1 MSYQTSIHFDP
12 TALLIIKNEIDNSIK
27 LVETAVNTLAEE
39 QALPFGIDD
48 ALNQFEQCTQVLKL
62 IDMPHLAQITQ
73 YSAELMRQI
82 MAQPQ
87 QIKTSDVIAL
97 SEGTTMLKRYIE
109 FICLR
114 EVKVPQFL
122 IDTLN
127 RLEKALGKPITK
139 EGQTIQPLLDC
150 ITPSFNLPLAPSL
163 EQSQYIHQLYK
174 LCLNK
179 LIKQAET
186 PLDLQGIKLVGVYL
200 AGLATNQPS
209 QQYWQ
214 LVNVGLGHI
223 DELLITE
230 ARLRTL
236 IQIETNIGKFLNQ
249 PATFQ
254 SNIADL
260 ADILSICISQED
272 DLSQHIREQLNI
284 GDELLSDTQ
293 LQVLSRHLY
302 GPDYETVHTISQLM
316 TDEMAQIRNEIEY
329 NHQNMS
335 AEKMQELQQ
344 KLNQLANVFKVLNL
358 NEAAKELDQQ
368 AEKLSQPNTLTDAT
382 SIQQLMNSI
391 LASMNSIGILERN
404 YTSSRL
410 QLRVNNMQISLD
422 RLDEA
427 HKALIVETKTLI
439 DTLTQTLS
447 LYAQDPT
454 AHNLEALPVYLNEL
468 SGAALFLGS
477 SKQQTALLG
486 AAHFAQYRLSQNE
499 SFDAEH
505 VNCIL
510 NVVAGLD
517 LLVDN
522 LKNKQPV
529 LQSMFDVALSSSQ
542 RLQITAAA

>member
-48 ALNQFEQCTQVLKL
+48 ALNQFEQCTQVLAL
-62 IDMPHLAQITQ
+62 IDMPHLSQITK
-73 YSAELMRQI
+73 YSAELMRKI

-87 QIKTSDVIAL
+87 QIKTSDVVAL

-109 FICLR
+109 FISLR

-122 IDTLN
+122 LDTLN
-127 RLEKALGKPITK
+127 RLEKTLGKPITK

-150 ITPSFNLPLAPSL
+150 ITPNFNLPQAPSL
-163 EQSQYIHQLYK
+163 EKSQYIHQLYK

-179 LIKQAET
+179 LIKQTET

-200 AGLATNQPS
+200 AGMASNLPS

-214 LVNVGLGHI
+214 LVNVGLSHI
-223 DELLITE
+223 EELLITE

-236 IQIETNIGKFLNQ
+236 IQVETNIGKFLAQ
-249 PATFQ
+249 QSAYQ
-254 SNIADL
+254 SNLSDL

-272 DLSQHIREQLNI
+272 DVSQHIREQLNI

-302 GPDYETVHTISQLM
+302 GPDYETIHTISQLM
-316 TDEMAQIRNEIEY
+316 TNEMAQIRNEIEY

-335 AEKMQELQQ
+335 TEKTQELQL

-358 NEAAKELDQQ
+358 NEAAKELIQQ
-368 AEKLSQPNTLTDAT
+368 AEKLSQSNTLTDVA
-382 SIQQLMNSI
+382 SVQQLMNSI

-410 QLRVNNMQISLD
+410 QLRVNNMHISLD

-427 HKALIVETKTLI
+427 HKALLTETKTLI
-439 DTLTQTLS
+439 ETLTQTLS
-447 LYAQDPT
+447 LYVQDP
-454 AHNLEALPVYLNEL
+454 ASHSLQALPEYLKEL

-477 SKQQTALLG
+477 SAQQTALLT
-486 AAHFAQYRLSQNE
+486 AANFAQNRLNQNLAL
-499 SFDAEH
+499 DAEQ

-542 RLQITAAA
+542 QLQNIAA

>member
-48 ALNQFEQCTQVLKL
+48 ALNQFEQCTQVLAL
-62 IDMPHLAQITQ
+62 IDMPHLSQITQ
-73 YSAELMRQI
+73 YSAELMRKI

-87 QIKTSDVIAL
+87 QIKTSDVVTL

-109 FICLR
+109 FISLR

-122 IDTLN
+122 LDTLN
-127 RLEKALGKPITK
+127 RLEKTLGKPITK

-150 ITPSFNLPLAPSL
+150 ITPNFNLPQAPSL

-200 AGLATNQPS
+200 AGMASNLPS

-214 LVNVGLGHI
+214 LVNVGLSHI

-236 IQIETNIGKFLNQ
+236 IQVETNIGKFLAQ
-249 PATFQ
+249 PSAYQ
-254 SNIADL
+254 SNLSDL

-272 DLSQHIREQLNI
+272 DVSQHIREQLNI

-302 GPDYETVHTISQLM
+302 GPDYETIHTISQLM
-316 TDEMAQIRNEIEY
+316 TNEMAQIRNEIEY

-335 AEKMQELQQ
+335 TEKTQELQL

-358 NEAAKELDQQ
+358 NEAAKELIQQ
-368 AEKLSQPNTLTDAT
+368 AEKLSQSNTLTDVA
-382 SIQQLMNSI
+382 SVQQLMNSI

-410 QLRVNNMQISLD
+410 QLRVNNMHISLD

-427 HKALIVETKTLI
+427 HMALLTETKTLI
-439 DTLTQTLS
+439 ETLTQTLS
-447 LYAQDPT
+447 LYVQDPA
-454 AHNLEALPVYLNEL
+454 AHSLQALPEYLKEL
-468 SGAALFLGS
+468 AGAAQFLGNS
-477 SKQQTALLG
+477 AQQTALLT
-486 AAHFAQYRLSQNE
+486 AANFAQKRLDQNLAL
-499 SFDAEH
+499 DAEQ

-542 RLQITAAA
+542 QLQNIAA

>member
-48 ALNQFEQCTQVLKL
+48 ALNQFEQCTQVLAL
-62 IDMPHLAQITQ
+62 IDMPHLSQITQ
-73 YSAELMRQI
+73 YSAELMRKI

-87 QIKTSDVIAL
+87 QIKTSDVVTL

-109 FICLR
+109 FISLR

-122 IDTLN
+122 LDTLN
-127 RLEKALGKPITK
+127 RLEKTLGKPITK

-150 ITPSFNLPLAPSL
+150 ITPNFNLPQAPSL
-163 EQSQYIHQLYK
+163 EKSQYIHQLYK

-179 LIKQAET
+179 LIKQTET

-200 AGLATNQPS
+200 AGMASNLPS

-214 LVNVGLGHI
+214 LVNVGLSHI
-223 DELLITE
+223 EELLITE

-236 IQIETNIGKFLNQ
+236 IKVETNIGKFLAQ
-249 PATFQ
+249 QSAYQ
-254 SNIADL
+254 SNLSDL

-272 DLSQHIREQLNI
+272 DVSQHIREQLNI

-302 GPDYETVHTISQLM
+302 GPDYETIHTISQLM
-316 TDEMAQIRNEIEY
+316 TNEMAQIRNEIEY

-335 AEKMQELQQ
+335 TQKTQELQL

-358 NEAAKELDQQ
+358 NEAAKELIQQ
-368 AEKLSQPNTLTDAT
+368 AEKLSQSNTLTDVA
-382 SIQQLMNSI
+382 SVQQLMNSI

-410 QLRVNNMQISLD
+410 QLRVNNMHISLD

-427 HKALIVETKTLI
+427 HKALLTETKTLI
-439 DTLTQTLS
+439 ETLTQTLS
-447 LYAQDPT
+447 LYVQDS
-454 AHNLEALPVYLNEL
+454 ASHSLQALPEYLKEL

-477 SKQQTALLG
+477 SAQQTALLT
-486 AAHFAQYRLSQNE
+486 AANFAQNRLNQNLAL
-499 SFDAEH
+499 DAEQ

-542 RLQITAAA
+542 QLQNIAA

>member
-48 ALNQFEQCTQVLKL
+48 ALNQFEQCTQVLAL
-62 IDMPHLAQITQ
+62 IDMPHLSQITE
-73 YSAELMRQI
+73 YSAELMRKI

-87 QIKTSDVIAL
+87 QIKTSDVVTL

-109 FICLR
+109 FISLR

-122 IDTLN
+122 LDTLN

-139 EGQTIQPLLDC
+139 EGQTIQPLLDY
-150 ITPSFNLPLAPSL
+150 ITPNFNLPQAPSL
-163 EQSQYIHQLYK
+163 EKSQYIHQLYK

-200 AGLATNQPS
+200 AGMASNLPS

-214 LVNVGLGHI
+214 LVNVGLSHI

-236 IQIETNIGKFLNQ
+236 IQVETNIGKFLAQ
-249 PATFQ
+249 PSAYQ
-254 SNIADL
+254 SNLSDL

-272 DLSQHIREQLNI
+272 DVSQHIREQLNI

-302 GPDYETVHTISQLM
+302 GPDYETIHTISQLM
-316 TDEMAQIRNEIEY
+316 TNEMAQIRNEIEY

-335 AEKMQELQQ
+335 TEKTQELQL

-358 NEAAKELDQQ
+358 NEAAKELIQQ
-368 AEKLSQPNTLTDAT
+368 AEKLSQSNTLTDVA
-382 SIQQLMNSI
+382 SVQQLMNSI

-410 QLRVNNMQISLD
+410 QLRVNNMHISLD

-427 HKALIVETKTLI
+427 HKALLTETKTLI
-439 DTLTQTLS
+439 ETLTQTLS
-447 LYAQDPT
+447 LYVQDP
-454 AHNLEALPVYLNEL
+454 ASHSLQALPEYLKEL

-477 SKQQTALLG
+477 SAQQTALLT
-486 AAHFAQYRLSQNE
+486 AANFAQNRLNQNLAL
-499 SFDAEH
+499 DAEQ

-542 RLQITAAA
+542 QLQNIAA

>member
-48 ALNQFEQCTQVLKL
+48 ALNQFEQCTQVLAL
-62 IDMPHLAQITQ
+62 IDMPHLSQITE
-73 YSAELMRQI
+73 YSAELMRKI

-87 QIKTSDVIAL
+87 QIKTSDVVTL

-122 IDTLN
+122 LDTLN
-127 RLEKALGKPITK
+127 RLEKTLGKPITK

-150 ITPSFNLPLAPSL
+150 ITPNFNLPQAPSL
-163 EQSQYIHQLYK
+163 EKSQYIHQLYK

-179 LIKQAET
+179 LIKQTET

-200 AGLATNQPS
+200 AGMASNLPS

-214 LVNVGLGHI
+214 LVNVGLSHI
-223 DELLITE
+223 EELLITE

-236 IQIETNIGKFLNQ
+236 IQVETNIGKFLAQ
-249 PATFQ
+249 QSAYQ
-254 SNIADL
+254 SNLSDL

-272 DLSQHIREQLNI
+272 DVSQHIREQLNI

-302 GPDYETVHTISQLM
+302 GPDYETIHTISQLM
-316 TDEMAQIRNEIEY
+316 TNEMAQIRNEIEY

-335 AEKMQELQQ
+335 TQKTQELQL

-358 NEAAKELDQQ
+358 NEAAKELIQQ
-368 AEKLSQPNTLTDAT
+368 AEKLSQSNTLTDAA
-382 SIQQLMNSI
+382 SVQQLMNSI

-410 QLRVNNMQISLD
+410 QLRVNNMHISLD

-427 HKALIVETKTLI
+427 HEALLTETKTLI
-439 DTLTQTLS
+439 ETLTQTLS
-447 LYAQDPT
+447 LYVQDP
-454 AHNLEALPVYLNEL
+454 ASHSLQALPEYLKEL

-477 SKQQTALLG
+477 SAQQTALLT
-486 AAHFAQYRLSQNE
+486 AANFAQNRSNQNLAL
-499 SFDAEH
+499 DAEQ

-542 RLQITAAA
+542 QLQNIAA

>member
-1 MSYQTSIHFDP
+1 M
-12 TALLIIKNEIDNSIK
+12 
-27 LVETAVNTLAEE
+27 
-39 QALPFGIDD
+39 
-48 ALNQFEQCTQVLKL
+48 
-62 IDMPHLAQITQ
+62 
-73 YSAELMRQI
+73 
-82 MAQPQ
+82 
-87 QIKTSDVIAL
+87 
-97 SEGTTMLKRYIE
+97 
-109 FICLR
+109 
-114 EVKVPQFL
+114 
-122 IDTLN
+122 
-127 RLEKALGKPITK
+127 
-139 EGQTIQPLLDC
+139 LDC
-150 ITPSFNLPLAPSL
+150 ITPNFNLPQAPSL

-200 AGLATNQPS
+200 AGMASNLPS

-214 LVNVGLGHI
+214 LVNVGLSHI

-236 IQIETNIGKFLNQ
+236 IQVETNIGKFLAQ
-249 PATFQ
+249 PSAYQ
-254 SNIADL
+254 SNLSDL

-272 DLSQHIREQLNI
+272 DVSQHIREQLNI

-302 GPDYETVHTISQLM
+302 GPDYETIHTISQLM
-316 TDEMAQIRNEIEY
+316 TNEMAQIRNEIEY

-335 AEKMQELQQ
+335 TEKTQELQL

-358 NEAAKELDQQ
+358 NEAAKELIQQ
-368 AEKLSQPNTLTDAT
+368 AEKLSQSNTLTDVA
-382 SIQQLMNSI
+382 SVQQLMNSI

-410 QLRVNNMQISLD
+410 QLRVNNMHISLD

-427 HKALIVETKTLI
+427 HMALLTETKTLI
-439 DTLTQTLS
+439 ETLTQTLS
-447 LYAQDPT
+447 LYVQDPA
-454 AHNLEALPVYLNEL
+454 AHSLQALPEYLKEL
-468 SGAALFLGS
+468 AGAAQFLGNS
-477 SKQQTALLG
+477 AQQTALLT
-486 AAHFAQYRLSQNE
+486 AANFAQKRLDQNLAL
-499 SFDAEH
+499 DAEQ

-542 RLQITAAA
+542 QLQNIAA

>member
-48 ALNQFEQCTQVLKL
+48 ALNQFEQCTQVLAL
-62 IDMPHLAQITQ
+62 IDMPHLSQITQ
-73 YSAELMRQI
+73 YSAELMRKI

-87 QIKTSDVIAL
+87 QIKTSDVVAL

-109 FICLR
+109 FISLR

-122 IDTLN
+122 LDTLN
-127 RLEKALGKPITK
+127 RLEKTLGKPITK

-150 ITPSFNLPLAPSL
+150 ITPNFNLPQAPSL

-200 AGLATNQPS
+200 AGMASNLPS

-214 LVNVGLGHI
+214 LVNVGLSHI

-236 IQIETNIGKFLNQ
+236 IQVETNIGKFLAQ
-249 PATFQ
+249 PSAYQ
-254 SNIADL
+254 SNLSDL

-272 DLSQHIREQLNI
+272 DVSQHIREQLNI

-302 GPDYETVHTISQLM
+302 GPDYETIHTISQLM
-316 TDEMAQIRNEIEY
+316 TNEMAQIRNEIEY

-335 AEKMQELQQ
+335 TQKTQELQL

-358 NEAAKELDQQ
+358 NEAAKELIQQ
-368 AEKLSQPNTLTDAT
+368 AEKLSQSNTLTDVA
-382 SIQQLMNSI
+382 SVQQLMNSI

-410 QLRVNNMQISLD
+410 QLRVNNMHISLD

-427 HKALIVETKTLI
+427 HKALLTETKTLI
-439 DTLTQTLS
+439 ETLTQTLS
-447 LYAQDPT
+447 LYVQDP
-454 AHNLEALPVYLNEL
+454 ASHSLQALPEYLKEL
-468 SGAALFLGS
+468 SGAAAFLGNS
-477 SKQQTALLG
+477 AQQTALLT
-486 AAHFAQYRLSQNE
+486 AANFAQNRLNQNLAL
-499 SFDAEH
+499 DAEQ

-542 RLQITAAA
+542 QLQSIAA

>member
-48 ALNQFEQCTQVLKL
+48 ALNQFEQCTQVLAL
-62 IDMPHLAQITQ
+62 IDMPHLSQITE
-73 YSAELMRQI
+73 YSAELMRKI

-87 QIKTSDVIAL
+87 QIKTSDVVAL

-122 IDTLN
+122 LDTLN
-127 RLEKALGKPITK
+127 RLEKTLGKPITK

-150 ITPSFNLPLAPSL
+150 ITPNFNLPQAPSL
-163 EQSQYIHQLYK
+163 EKSQYIHQLYK

-200 AGLATNQPS
+200 AGMASNLPS

-214 LVNVGLGHI
+214 LVNVGLSHI

-236 IQIETNIGKFLNQ
+236 IQVETNIGKFLAQ
-249 PATFQ
+249 PSAYQ
-254 SNIADL
+254 SNLSDL

-272 DLSQHIREQLNI
+272 DVSQHIREQLNI

-302 GPDYETVHTISQLM
+302 GPDYETIHTISQLM
-316 TDEMAQIRNEIEY
+316 TNEMAQIRNEIEY

-335 AEKMQELQQ
+335 TQKTQELQL

-358 NEAAKELDQQ
+358 NEAAKELIQQ
-368 AEKLSQPNTLTDAT
+368 AEKLSQSNTLTDVA
-382 SIQQLMNSI
+382 SVQQLMNSI

-410 QLRVNNMQISLD
+410 QLRVNNMHISLD

-427 HKALIVETKTLI
+427 HKALLTETKTLI
-439 DTLTQTLS
+439 ETLTQTLS
-447 LYAQDPT
+447 LYVQDPA
-454 AHNLEALPVYLNEL
+454 AHSLEALPEYLKEL
-468 SGAALFLGS
+468 AGAAQFLGNS
-477 SKQQTALLG
+477 AQQTALLT
-486 AAHFAQYRLSQNE
+486 AANFAQKRLDQNLAL
-499 SFDAEH
+499 DAEQ

-542 RLQITAAA
+542 QLQNIAA

>member
-73 YSAELMRQI
+73 YSTELMRQI

-127 RLEKALGKPITK
+127 RLEKALDKPITK

-150 ITPSFNLPLAPSL
+150 ITPSFNLPQAPSL

-335 AEKMQELQQ
+335 AEKTQELQQ

-477 SKQQTALLG
+477 STQQTALLG

>member
-48 ALNQFEQCTQVLKL
+48 ALNQFEQCTQVLAL
-62 IDMPHLAQITQ
+62 IDMPHLSQITQ
-73 YSAELMRQI
+73 YSAELMRKI

-87 QIKTSDVIAL
+87 QIKTSDVVAL

-122 IDTLN
+122 LDTLN
-127 RLEKALGKPITK
+127 RLEKTLGKPITK

-150 ITPSFNLPLAPSL
+150 ITPNFNLPQAPSL
-163 EQSQYIHQLYK
+163 EKSQYIHQLYK

-179 LIKQAET
+179 LIKQTET

-200 AGLATNQPS
+200 AGMASNLPS

-214 LVNVGLGHI
+214 LVNVGLSHI
-223 DELLITE
+223 EELLITE

-236 IQIETNIGKFLNQ
+236 IQVETNIGKFLAQ
-249 PATFQ
+249 QSAYQ
-254 SNIADL
+254 SNLSDL

-272 DLSQHIREQLNI
+272 DVSQHIREQLNI

-302 GPDYETVHTISQLM
+302 GPDYETIHTISQLM
-316 TDEMAQIRNEIEY
+316 TNEMAQIRNEIEY

-335 AEKMQELQQ
+335 TQKTQELQL

-358 NEAAKELDQQ
+358 NEAAKELIQQ
-368 AEKLSQPNTLTDAT
+368 AEKLSQSNTLTDAA
-382 SIQQLMNSI
+382 SVQQLMNSI
-391 LASMNSIGILERN
+391 LASMNSIGILERS

-410 QLRVNNMQISLD
+410 QLRVNNMHISLD

-427 HKALIVETKTLI
+427 HEALLTETKTLI
-439 DTLTQTLS
+439 ETLTQTLS
-447 LYAQDPT
+447 LYVQDS
-454 AHNLEALPVYLNEL
+454 ASHSLQALPEYLKEL

-477 SKQQTALLG
+477 SAQQTALLT
-486 AAHFAQYRLSQNE
+486 AANFAQNRSNQNLAL
-499 SFDAEH
+499 DAEQ

-542 RLQITAAA
+542 QLQNIAA

>member
-48 ALNQFEQCTQVLKL
+48 ALNQFEQCTQVLAL
-62 IDMPHLAQITQ
+62 IDMPHLSQITQ
-73 YSAELMRQI
+73 YSAELMRKI

-87 QIKTSDVIAL
+87 QIKTSDVVAL

-122 IDTLN
+122 LDTLN
-127 RLEKALGKPITK
+127 RLEKTLGKPITK

-150 ITPSFNLPLAPSL
+150 ITPNFNLPQAPSL
-163 EQSQYIHQLYK
+163 EKSQYIHQLYK

-179 LIKQAET
+179 LIKQTET

-200 AGLATNQPS
+200 AGMASNLPS

-214 LVNVGLGHI
+214 LVNVGLSHI

-236 IQIETNIGKFLNQ
+236 IQVETNIGKFLAQ
-249 PATFQ
+249 PSAYQ
-254 SNIADL
+254 SNLSDL

-272 DLSQHIREQLNI
+272 DVSQHIREQLNI

-302 GPDYETVHTISQLM
+302 GPDYETIHTISQLM
-316 TDEMAQIRNEIEY
+316 TNEMAQIRNEIEY

-335 AEKMQELQQ
+335 TEKTQELQL

-358 NEAAKELDQQ
+358 NEAAKELIQQ
-368 AEKLSQPNTLTDAT
+368 AEKLSQSNTLTDVA
-382 SIQQLMNSI
+382 SVQQLMNSI

-410 QLRVNNMQISLD
+410 QLRVNNMHISLD

-427 HKALIVETKTLI
+427 HKALLTETKTLI
-439 DTLTQTLS
+439 ETLTQTLS
-447 LYAQDPT
+447 LYVQDP
-454 AHNLEALPVYLNEL
+454 ASHSLEALPEYLKEL
-468 SGAALFLGS
+468 AGAAQFLGNS
-477 SKQQTALLG
+477 AQQTALLT
-486 AAHFAQYRLSQNE
+486 AANFAQNRLNQNLAL
-499 SFDAEH
+499 DAEQ

-542 RLQITAAA
+542 QLQNIAA

>member
-48 ALNQFEQCTQVLKL
+48 ALNQFEQCTQVLAL
-62 IDMPHLAQITQ
+62 IDMPHLSQITQ
-73 YSAELMRQI
+73 YSAELMRKI

-87 QIKTSDVIAL
+87 QIKTSDVVAL

-122 IDTLN
+122 LDTLN
-127 RLEKALGKPITK
+127 RLEKTLGKPITK

-150 ITPSFNLPLAPSL
+150 ITPNFNLPQAPSL

-200 AGLATNQPS
+200 AGMASNLPS

-214 LVNVGLGHI
+214 LVNVGLSHI
-223 DELLITE
+223 EELLITE

-236 IQIETNIGKFLNQ
+236 IQVETNIGKFLAQ
-249 PATFQ
+249 QSAYQ
-254 SNIADL
+254 SNLSDL

-272 DLSQHIREQLNI
+272 DVSQHIREQLNI

-302 GPDYETVHTISQLM
+302 GPDYETIHTISQLM
-316 TDEMAQIRNEIEY
+316 TNEMAQIRNEIEY

-335 AEKMQELQQ
+335 TQKTQELQL

-358 NEAAKELDQQ
+358 NEAAKELIQQ
-368 AEKLSQPNTLTDAT
+368 AEKLSQSNTLTDVA
-382 SIQQLMNSI
+382 SVQQLMNSI

-410 QLRVNNMQISLD
+410 QLRVNNMHISLD

-427 HKALIVETKTLI
+427 HKALLTETKTLI
-439 DTLTQTLS
+439 ETLTQTLS
-447 LYAQDPT
+447 LYVQNPA
-454 AHNLEALPVYLNEL
+454 AHSLEALPDYLKEL
-468 SGAALFLGS
+468 SGAAAFLGNS
-477 SKQQTALLG
+477 AQQTALLT
-486 AAHFAQYRLSQNE
+486 AANFAQNRLNQNLAL
-499 SFDAEH
+499 DAEQ

-542 RLQITAAA
+542 QLQNIAA

>member
-48 ALNQFEQCTQVLKL
+48 ALNQFEQCTQVLAL
-62 IDMPHLAQITQ
+62 IDMPHLSQITE
-73 YSAELMRQI
+73 YSAELMRKI

-87 QIKTSDVIAL
+87 QIKTSDVVAL

-122 IDTLN
+122 LDTLN
-127 RLEKALGKPITK
+127 RLEKTLGKPITK
-139 EGQTIQPLLDC
+139 EGQTIQPLLEC
-150 ITPSFNLPLAPSL
+150 ITPNFNLPQAPSL
-163 EQSQYIHQLYK
+163 EKSQYIHQLYK

-200 AGLATNQPS
+200 AGMASNLPS

-214 LVNVGLGHI
+214 LVNVGLSHI
-223 DELLITE
+223 EELLITE

-236 IQIETNIGKFLNQ
+236 IQVETNIGKFLAQ
-249 PATFQ
+249 QSAYQ
-254 SNIADL
+254 SNLSDL

-272 DLSQHIREQLNI
+272 DVSQHIREQLNI

-302 GPDYETVHTISQLM
+302 GPDYETIHTISQLM
-316 TDEMAQIRNEIEY
+316 TNEMAQIRNEIEY

-335 AEKMQELQQ
+335 TEKTQELQL

-358 NEAAKELDQQ
+358 NEAAKELIQQ
-368 AEKLSQPNTLTDAT
+368 AEKLSQSNTLTDVA
-382 SIQQLMNSI
+382 SVQQLMNSI

-410 QLRVNNMQISLD
+410 QLRVNNMHISLD

-427 HKALIVETKTLI
+427 HKALLTEIKTLI
-439 DTLTQTLS
+439 ETLTQTLS
-447 LYAQDPT
+447 LYVQDP
-454 AHNLEALPVYLNEL
+454 ASHSLQALPDYLKEL
-468 SGAALFLGS
+468 SGAAAFLGNS
-477 SKQQTALLG
+477 AQQTALLT
-486 AAHFAQYRLSQNE
+486 AANFAQNRLNQNLAL
-499 SFDAEH
+499 DAEQ

-542 RLQITAAA
+542 QLQSIAA

>member
-48 ALNQFEQCTQVLKL
+48 ALNQFEQCTQVLAL
-62 IDMPHLAQITQ
+62 IDMPHLSQITE
-73 YSAELMRQI
+73 YSAELMRKI

-87 QIKTSDVIAL
+87 QIKTSDVVAL

-109 FICLR
+109 FISLR

-122 IDTLN
+122 LDTLN
-127 RLEKALGKPITK
+127 RLEKTLGKPITK

-150 ITPSFNLPLAPSL
+150 ITPNFNLPQAPSL

-200 AGLATNQPS
+200 AGMASNLPS

-214 LVNVGLGHI
+214 LVNVGLSHI
-223 DELLITE
+223 EELLITE

-236 IQIETNIGKFLNQ
+236 IQVETNIGKFLAQ
-249 PATFQ
+249 QSAYQ
-254 SNIADL
+254 SNLSDL

-272 DLSQHIREQLNI
+272 DVSQHIREQLNI

-302 GPDYETVHTISQLM
+302 GPDYETIHTISQLM
-316 TDEMAQIRNEIEY
+316 TNEMAQIRNEIEY

-335 AEKMQELQQ
+335 TQKTQELQL

-358 NEAAKELDQQ
+358 NEAAKELIQQ
-368 AEKLSQPNTLTDAT
+368 AEKLSQSNTLTDVA
-382 SIQQLMNSI
+382 SVQQLMNSI

-410 QLRVNNMQISLD
+410 QLRVNNMHISLD

-427 HKALIVETKTLI
+427 HKALLTETKTLI
-439 DTLTQTLS
+439 ETLTQTLS
-447 LYAQDPT
+447 LYVQDPA
-454 AHNLEALPVYLNEL
+454 AHSLEALPEYLKEL
-468 SGAALFLGS
+468 AGAAQFLGNS
-477 SKQQTALLG
+477 AQQTALLT
-486 AAHFAQYRLSQNE
+486 AANFAQKRLDQNLAL
-499 SFDAEH
+499 DAEQ

-542 RLQITAAA
+542 QLQNIAA

>member
-48 ALNQFEQCTQVLKL
+48 ALNQFEQCTQVLAL
-62 IDMPHLAQITQ
+62 IDMPHLSQITE
-73 YSAELMRQI
+73 YSAELMRKI

-87 QIKTSDVIAL
+87 QIKTSDVVAL

-122 IDTLN
+122 LDTLN
-127 RLEKALGKPITK
+127 RLEKTLGKPITK
-139 EGQTIQPLLDC
+139 VGQTIQPLLDC
-150 ITPSFNLPLAPSL
+150 ITPNFNLPQAPSL

-200 AGLATNQPS
+200 AGMASNLPS

-214 LVNVGLGHI
+214 LVNVGLSHI

-236 IQIETNIGKFLNQ
+236 IQVETNIGKFLAQ
-249 PATFQ
+249 QSAYQ
-254 SNIADL
+254 SNLSDL

-272 DLSQHIREQLNI
+272 DVSQHIREQLNI

-302 GPDYETVHTISQLM
+302 GPDYETIHTISQLM
-316 TDEMAQIRNEIEY
+316 TNEMAQIRNEIEY

-335 AEKMQELQQ
+335 TEKTQELQL

-358 NEAAKELDQQ
+358 NEAAKELIQQ
-368 AEKLSQPNTLTDAT
+368 AEKLSQSNTLTDVA
-382 SIQQLMNSI
+382 SVQQLMNSI

-410 QLRVNNMQISLD
+410 QLRVNNMHISLD

-427 HKALIVETKTLI
+427 HKALLTETKTLI
-439 DTLTQTLS
+439 ETLTQTLS
-447 LYAQDPT
+447 LYVQDP
-454 AHNLEALPVYLNEL
+454 ASHSLQALPEYLKEL

-477 SKQQTALLG
+477 SAQQTALLT
-486 AAHFAQYRLSQNE
+486 AANFAQNRLNQNLAL
-499 SFDAEH
+499 DAEQ

-542 RLQITAAA
+542 QLQNIAA

>member
-48 ALNQFEQCTQVLKL
+48 ALNQFEQCTQVLAL
-62 IDMPHLAQITQ
+62 IDMPHLSQITQ
-73 YSAELMRQI
+73 YSAELMRKI

-87 QIKTSDVIAL
+87 QIKTSDVVAL

-109 FICLR
+109 FISLR

-122 IDTLN
+122 LDTLN
-127 RLEKALGKPITK
+127 RLEKTLGKPITK

-150 ITPSFNLPLAPSL
+150 ITPNFNLPQAPSL

-179 LIKQAET
+179 LIKQTET

-200 AGLATNQPS
+200 AGMASNLPS

-214 LVNVGLGHI
+214 LVNVGLSHI
-223 DELLITE
+223 EELLITE

-236 IQIETNIGKFLNQ
+236 IQVETNIGKFLAQ
-249 PATFQ
+249 QSAYQ
-254 SNIADL
+254 SNLSDL

-272 DLSQHIREQLNI
+272 DVSQHIREQLNI

-302 GPDYETVHTISQLM
+302 GPDYETIHTISQLM
-316 TDEMAQIRNEIEY
+316 TNEMAQIRNEIEY

-335 AEKMQELQQ
+335 TEKTQELQL

-358 NEAAKELDQQ
+358 NEAAKELIQQ
-368 AEKLSQPNTLTDAT
+368 AEKLSQSNTLTDVA
-382 SIQQLMNSI
+382 SVQQLMNSI

-410 QLRVNNMQISLD
+410 QLRVNNMHISLD

-427 HKALIVETKTLI
+427 HKALLTETKTLI
-439 DTLTQTLS
+439 ETLTQTLS
-447 LYAQDPT
+447 LYVQDP
-454 AHNLEALPVYLNEL
+454 ASHSLQALPEYLKEL
-468 SGAALFLGS
+468 SGAALFLGNS
-477 SKQQTALLG
+477 AQQTALLT
-486 AAHFAQYRLSQNE
+486 AANFAQNRLNQNLAL
-499 SFDAEH
+499 DAEQ

-542 RLQITAAA
+542 QLQNIAA

>member
-48 ALNQFEQCTQVLKL
+48 ALNQFEQCTQVLAL
-62 IDMPHLAQITQ
+62 IDMPHLSQITE
-73 YSAELMRQI
+73 YSAELMRKI

-87 QIKTSDVIAL
+87 QIKTSDVVAL

-109 FICLR
+109 FISLR

-122 IDTLN
+122 LDTLN
-127 RLEKALGKPITK
+127 RLEKTLGKPITK

-150 ITPSFNLPLAPSL
+150 ITPNFNLPQAPSL

-200 AGLATNQPS
+200 AGMASNLPS

-214 LVNVGLGHI
+214 LVNVGLSHI

-236 IQIETNIGKFLNQ
+236 IQVETNIGKFLAQ
-249 PATFQ
+249 QSAYQ
-254 SNIADL
+254 SNLSDL

-272 DLSQHIREQLNI
+272 DVSQHIREQLNI

-302 GPDYETVHTISQLM
+302 GPDYETIHTISQLM
-316 TDEMAQIRNEIEY
+316 TNEMAQIRNEIEY

-335 AEKMQELQQ
+335 TQKTQELQL

-358 NEAAKELDQQ
+358 NEAAKELIQQ
-368 AEKLSQPNTLTDAT
+368 AEKLSQSNTLTDVA
-382 SIQQLMNSI
+382 SVQQLMNSI

-410 QLRVNNMQISLD
+410 QLRVNNMHISLD

-427 HKALIVETKTLI
+427 HKALLTETKTLI
-439 DTLTQTLS
+439 ETLTQTLS
-447 LYAQDPT
+447 LYVQDP
-454 AHNLEALPVYLNEL
+454 ASHSLQALPDYLKEL

-477 SKQQTALLG
+477 SAQQTALLT
-486 AAHFAQYRLSQNE
+486 AANFAQNRSNQNLAL
-499 SFDAEH
+499 DAEQ

-542 RLQITAAA
+542 QLQNIAA

>member
-1 MSYQTSIHFDP
+1 MCHIRMH
-12 TALLIIKNEIDNSIK
+12 LLNLILCNVCTEAAVIPKLPQAFVVVTIRVEEVTHDN
-27 LVETAVNTLAEE
+27 V
-39 QALPFGIDD
+39 
-48 ALNQFEQCTQVLKL
+48 
-62 IDMPHLAQITQ
+62 
-73 YSAELMRQI
+73 
-82 MAQPQ
+82 
-87 QIKTSDVIAL
+87 
-97 SEGTTMLKRYIE
+97 
-109 FICLR
+109 
-114 EVKVPQFL
+114 VKH
-122 IDTLN
+122 
-127 RLEKALGKPITK
+127 RA
-139 EGQTIQPLLDC
+139 
-150 ITPSFNLPLAPSL
+150 ITPHFNLPQAPSL
-163 EQSQYIHQLYK
+163 EHSQYIHQLYK

-200 AGLATNQPS
+200 AGMASNLPS

-214 LVNVGLGHI
+214 LVNVGLSHI

-236 IQIETNIGKFLNQ
+236 IQVETNIGKFLAQ
-249 PATFQ
+249 PSAYQ
-254 SNIADL
+254 SNLSDL

-272 DLSQHIREQLNI
+272 DVSQHIREQLNI

-302 GPDYETVHTISQLM
+302 GPDYETIHTISQLM
-316 TDEMAQIRNEIEY
+316 TNEMAQIRNEIEY

-335 AEKMQELQQ
+335 TEKTQELQL

-358 NEAAKELDQQ
+358 NEAAKELIQQ
-368 AEKLSQPNTLTDAT
+368 AEKLSQSNTLTDVA
-382 SIQQLMNSI
+382 SVQQLMNSI

-410 QLRVNNMQISLD
+410 QLRVNNMHISLD

-427 HKALIVETKTLI
+427 HKALLTETKTLI
-439 DTLTQTLS
+439 ETLTQTLS
-447 LYAQDPT
+447 LYVQDP
-454 AHNLEALPVYLNEL
+454 ASHSLQALPEYLKEL

-477 SKQQTALLG
+477 SAQQTALLT
-486 AAHFAQYRLSQNE
+486 AANFAQNRLNQNLAL
-499 SFDAEH
+499 DAEQ

-542 RLQITAAA
+542 QLQNIAA

>member
-48 ALNQFEQCTQVLKL
+48 ALNQFEQCTQVLAL
-62 IDMPHLAQITQ
+62 IDMPHLSQITQ
-73 YSAELMRQI
+73 YSAELMRKI

-87 QIKTSDVIAL
+87 QIKTSDVVAL

-109 FICLR
+109 FISLR

-122 IDTLN
+122 LDTLN
-127 RLEKALGKPITK
+127 RLEKTLGKPITK

-150 ITPSFNLPLAPSL
+150 ITPNFNLPQAPSL
-163 EQSQYIHQLYK
+163 EKSQYIHQLYK

-200 AGLATNQPS
+200 AGMASNLPS

-214 LVNVGLGHI
+214 LVNVGLSHI
-223 DELLITE
+223 EELLITE

-236 IQIETNIGKFLNQ
+236 IQVETNIGKFLAQ
-249 PATFQ
+249 PSAYQ
-254 SNIADL
+254 SNLSDL

-272 DLSQHIREQLNI
+272 DVSQHIREQLNI

-302 GPDYETVHTISQLM
+302 GPDYETIHTISQLM
-316 TDEMAQIRNEIEY
+316 TNEMAQIRNEIEY

-335 AEKMQELQQ
+335 TQKTQELQL

-358 NEAAKELDQQ
+358 NEAAKELIQQ
-368 AEKLSQPNTLTDAT
+368 AEKLSQSNTLTDVA
-382 SIQQLMNSI
+382 SVQQLMNSI
-391 LASMNSIGILERN
+391 LASMNSIGILERS

-410 QLRVNNMQISLD
+410 QLRVNNMHISLD

-427 HKALIVETKTLI
+427 HKALLTETKTLI
-439 DTLTQTLS
+439 ETLTQTLS
-447 LYAQDPT
+447 LYVQDP
-454 AHNLEALPVYLNEL
+454 ASHSLQALPEYLKEL

-477 SKQQTALLG
+477 SAQQTALLT
-486 AAHFAQYRLSQNE
+486 AANFAQNRLNQNLAL
-499 SFDAEH
+499 DAEQ

-542 RLQITAAA
+542 QLQNIAA

>member
-48 ALNQFEQCTQVLKL
+48 ALNQFEQCTQVLAL
-62 IDMPHLAQITQ
+62 IDMPHLSQITR
-73 YSAELMRQI
+73 YSSELMRKI

-87 QIKTSDVIAL
+87 QIKTSDVVAL

-122 IDTLN
+122 LDTLN
-127 RLEKALGKPITK
+127 RLELALGKPLTK
-139 EGQTIQPLLDC
+139 EGQTIQPLLSL
-150 ITPSFNLPLAPSL
+150 ISPRFNLPLAPTL
-163 EQSQYIHQLYK
+163 EKSQYIHQLYK
-174 LCLNK
+174 LCLHK
-179 LIKQAET
+179 LIKQTET

-200 AGLATNQPS
+200 AGLSTDLQS

-214 LVNVGLGHI
+214 LVNVALGLI
-223 DELLITE
+223 DELSITE

-236 IQIETNIGKFLNQ
+236 IQIETNIAKFLNQ
-249 PATFQ
+249 PSTYAAEL
-254 SNIADL
+254 SDL
-260 ADILSICISQED
+260 ADVLSICISQENNI
-272 DLSQHIREQLNI
+272 SHHIRDQLNI

-302 GPDYETVHTISQLM
+302 GPDYETIHTVSRLM

-329 NHQNMS
+329 NYQNMS
-335 AEKMQELQQ
+335 TEKTQEIQQ

-358 NEAAKELDQQ
+358 NEAAKEITQQ
-368 AEKLSQPNTLTDAT
+368 AEKLSHSDFLTDAN
-382 SIQQLMNSI
+382 SVQQLMNGI

-410 QLRVNNMQISLD
+410 QLRVNNLQISLD

-427 HKALIVETKTLI
+427 HKALLTETKTLI
-439 DTLTQTLS
+439 ETLTQTLS

-454 AHNLEALPVYLNEL
+454 SHSIEALPDYLKEL
-468 SGAALFLGS
+468 SGAAQFLGS
-477 SKQQTALLG
+477 TAQQTALLG
-486 AAHFAQYRLSQNE
+486 AADFAQHRLAQNQAL
-499 SFDAEH
+499 DAEQI
-505 VNCIL
+505 NCLL

-522 LKNKQPV
+522 LRNKQPV
-529 LQSMFDVALSSSQ
+529 LQSMFDVALSNSQ
-542 RLQITAAA
+542 QLQTIAA

>member
-48 ALNQFEQCTQVLKL
+48 ALNQFEQCTQVLAL
-62 IDMPHLAQITQ
+62 IDMPHLSQITQ
-73 YSAELMRQI
+73 YSAELMRKI

-87 QIKTSDVIAL
+87 QIQTNDVIAL

-122 IDTLN
+122 LDTLN
-127 RLEKALGKPITK
+127 RLEKALGKPLTK
-139 EGQTIQPLLDC
+139 EGQTVQPLLEF
-150 ITPSFNLPLAPSL
+150 ITPSFNLPQAPNL

-179 LIKQAET
+179 LIKQSET

-200 AGLATNQPS
+200 AGLATGQPS

-214 LVNVGLGHI
+214 LVNVGLSHI
-223 DELLITE
+223 DELSITE

-236 IQIETNIGKFLNQ
+236 IQIETNIGKFL
-249 PATFQ
+249 TQ
-254 SNIADL
+254 SASFKNSIADL
-260 ADILSICISQED
+260 ADILCICISQED
-272 DLSQHIREQLNI
+272 DVSQHIRDQLNI

-335 AEKMQELQQ
+335 AEKTQELQQ
-344 KLNQLANVFKVLNL
+344 KLHQLSNVFKVLNL
-358 NEAAKELDQQ
+358 NEAARELTQQ

-382 SIQQLMNSI
+382 SVQQLMNSI

-427 HKALIVETKTLI
+427 HKALLTETKTLI

-447 LYAQDPT
+447 LYVQDPT
-454 AHNLEALPVYLNEL
+454 AHSLEALPVYLKEL

-477 SKQQTALLG
+477 SAQQTALLG
-486 AAHFAQYRLSQNE
+486 AAHFAESRLAQNQPL
-499 SFDAEH
+499 DAEQI
-505 VNCIL
+505 NCIL

-517 LLVDN
+517 LLVEN

-529 LQSMFDVALSSSQ
+529 LQSMFDVALSNSQ
-542 RLQITAAA
+542 QLQTIAA

>member
-48 ALNQFEQCTQVLKL
+48 ALNQFEQCTQVLAL
-62 IDMPHLAQITQ
+62 IDMPHLSQITQ
-73 YSAELMRQI
+73 YSSELMRKI

-87 QIKTSDVIAL
+87 QIKTSDVVAL

-122 IDTLN
+122 LDTLN
-127 RLEKALGKPITK
+127 RLELALGKPLTK
-139 EGQTIQPLLDC
+139 EGQTIQPLLSL
-150 ITPSFNLPLAPSL
+150 ISPRFNLPLAPTL
-163 EQSQYIHQLYK
+163 EKSQYIHQLYK
-174 LCLNK
+174 LCLHK
-179 LIKQAET
+179 LIKQTET

-200 AGLATNQPS
+200 AGLSTDLQS

-214 LVNVGLGHI
+214 LVNVALGLI
-223 DELLITE
+223 DELSITE

-236 IQIETNIGKFLNQ
+236 IQIETNIAKFLNQ
-249 PATFQ
+249 PSTYAAEL
-254 SNIADL
+254 SDL
-260 ADILSICISQED
+260 ADVLSICISQENNI
-272 DLSQHIREQLNI
+272 SHHIRDQLNI

-302 GPDYETVHTISQLM
+302 GPDYETIHTVSRLM

-329 NHQNMS
+329 NYQNMS
-335 AEKMQELQQ
+335 TEKTQEIQQ

-358 NEAAKELDQQ
+358 NEAAKEITQQ
-368 AEKLSQPNTLTDAT
+368 AEKLSHSDFLTDAN
-382 SIQQLMNSI
+382 SVQQLMNGI

-410 QLRVNNMQISLD
+410 QLRVNNLQISLD

-427 HKALIVETKTLI
+427 HKALLTETKTLI
-439 DTLTQTLS
+439 ETLTQTLS

-454 AHNLEALPVYLNEL
+454 SHSIEALPDYLKEL
-468 SGAALFLGS
+468 SGAAQFLGS
-477 SKQQTALLG
+477 TAQQTALLG
-486 AAHFAQYRLSQNE
+486 AADFAQHRLAQNQAL
-499 SFDAEH
+499 DAEQI
-505 VNCIL
+505 NCLL

-522 LKNKQPV
+522 LRNKQPV
-529 LQSMFDVALSSSQ
+529 LQSMFDVALSNSQ
-542 RLQITAAA
+542 QLQTIAA